1 MNIEINTDN
10 NLLQNRTKSTNC
22 DGLTVSKKI
31 DLFERYLKENS
42 NESIHSNTIFEGYNI
57 GRILIQLRYLM
68 KNNLIKYN
76 SEEFKRMENLGLLE
90 NTKETIY
97 VKIKR
102 LKQFCEKHPY
112 AFSNIYRLRKDL
124 NKKEKMEFEKV
135 FKDYTYIRERKSRG
149 KLPQKLEEELNNSQI
164 GGVFKKEDIGE
175 LYEKYE
181 IGDKEKRQIINE
193 FGNMEN
199 LKKSYKKYMIKLA
212 NAKNYNEIHRIKIE
226 NKESAMENPKIP
238 LVRNFYLGSQSL
250 EKQKALLNF
259 ISYMYGEKYATN
271 IILGPEVDV
280 ILEKILREMLTDR
293 ERHIVEFKFGLKRE
307 EEIPKEVRN
316 MKQQSMYQIMCY
328 QVVRKM
334 RKKEIKDVFL
344 NHLYKPSE
352 EFIRAYF
359 SKRDVFEKD
368 SEQLSDGDKQ
378 ELLNMIDVE
387 NENIGV
393 IDEDTIEEMA
403 IENINFSTQ
412 LLYKAMKYNGVNTVG
427 DLLEKARS
435 KKDLLTMAY
444 IGNKEAEEIIEKL
457 SELGITIYNGVK
469 TREKI
474 GLEIKSLNLS
484 HRSYMVLA
492 RNEIHTVEQL
502 VERIKSKDDLL
513 QLRWIGETTA
523 NEIIE
528 KLAENGITIYKDEN
542 EEAIKIALS
551 KLRIQQEKMQE
562 LDANI
567 LYLKK
572 QREVGEQLKNQSKGE
587 DDNGR

>member
-22 DGLTVSKKI
+22 DGLSVSKKI

-164 GGVFKKEDIGE
+164 GGVFKKDDIGE

-193 FGNMEN
+193 FGNMEK

-412 LLYKAMKYNGVNTVG
+412 LLYKAMKYNGINTVG
-427 DLLEKARS
+427 DLLERARS